1 MIFTVAEGFGSAM
14 GLSLF
19 DAALD
24 MVNEMKTFGQGWC
37 RCGGGW
43 SRQGTAKGGCAV
55 MKALFIRCN
64 GKLTPDMLVGGLIDM
79 GVPPAYLRTK
89 LEAAGVSSDF
99 IESSNLDAK
108 VSAHYF
114 CIPEKEDKPLLLK
127 QKDLFVI
134 WRKICEGGESGWESL
149 GWKVFSALSAGASDA
164 LDEIPATIIDL
175 RRCRVKE
182 ENLISLYCFLAGLD
196 YLGVETLFTCPFSL
210 AAGTSEAART
220 TEKIL
225 TRAVSTT
232 ENVISSEDIDPF
244 AAAIL
249 EGLSAGFIA
258 MDGRFLVDKTA
269 YGTASV
275 EK

>member
-1 MIFTVAEGFGSAM
+1 
-14 GLSLF
+14 
-19 DAALD
+19 
-24 MVNEMKTFGQGWC
+24 
-37 RCGGGW
+37 
-43 SRQGTAKGGCAV
+43 

-149 GWKVFSALSAGASDA
+149 GWKVFSALSA
-164 LDEIPATIIDL
+164 
-175 RRCRVKE
+175 RRVRC
-182 ENLISLYCFLAGLD
+182 IG
-196 YLGVETLFTCPFSL
+196 
-210 AAGTSEAART
+210 
-220 TEKIL
+220 
-225 TRAVSTT
+225 
-232 ENVISSEDIDPF
+232 
-244 AAAIL
+244 
-249 EGLSAGFIA
+249 
-258 MDGRFLVDKTA
+258 
-269 YGTASV
+269 
-275 EK
+275 

>member
-1 MIFTVAEGFGSAM
+1 
-14 GLSLF
+14 
-19 DAALD
+19 
-24 MVNEMKTFGQGWC
+24 
-37 RCGGGW
+37 
-43 SRQGTAKGGCAV
+43 

-79 GVPPAYLRTK
+79 GVPPAYLRTNWRQPEF
-89 LEAAGVSSDF
+89 LP
-99 IESSNLDAK
+99 ILLK
-108 VSAHYF
+108 VQILTQKYQLIILYSG
-114 CIPEKEDKPLLLK
+114 KEDKPLLLK

-220 TEKIL
+220 TEK
-225 TRAVSTT
+225 
-232 ENVISSEDIDPF
+232 F
-244 AAAIL
+244 
-249 EGLSAGFIA
+249 
-258 MDGRFLVDKTA
+258 
-269 YGTASV
+269 
-275 EK
+275 

>member
-1 MIFTVAEGFGSAM
+1 
-14 GLSLF
+14 
-19 DAALD
+19 
-24 MVNEMKTFGQGWC
+24 
-37 RCGGGW
+37 
-43 SRQGTAKGGCAV
+43 

-89 LEAAGVSSDF
+89 LEAAGVSSAF

-134 WRKICEGGESGWESL
+134 WRKICKGGESGWESL

-225 TRAVSTT
+225 TRVVSTT

-275 EK
+275 EKIEGEVTVAEYLGYFTDREDSIFSRHLKVFGMGV

>member
-1 MIFTVAEGFGSAM
+1 
-14 GLSLF
+14 
-19 DAALD
+19 
-24 MVNEMKTFGQGWC
+24 
-37 RCGGGW
+37 
-43 SRQGTAKGGCAV
+43 

-79 GVPPAYLRTK
+79 GVPPVYLRTK

-114 CIPEKEDKPLLLK
+114 YIPEKEDKPLLLK

-232 ENVISSEDIDPF
+232 ENLISSEDIDPF

-275 EK
+275 EKIEGEVTVAEYLGYFTDREDSIFSRHLKVFGMGV

>member
-1 MIFTVAEGFGSAM
+1 M
-14 GLSLF
+14 
-19 DAALD
+19 
-24 MVNEMKTFGQGWC
+24 
-37 RCGGGW
+37 
-43 SRQGTAKGGCAV
+43 
-55 MKALFIRCN
+55 
-64 GKLTPDMLVGGLIDM
+64 
-79 GVPPAYLRTK
+79 
-89 LEAAGVSSDF
+89 
-99 IESSNLDAK
+99 
-108 VSAHYF
+108 
-114 CIPEKEDKPLLLK
+114 LK
-127 QKDLFVI
+127 QKDLFAI

-275 EK
+275 EKIEGEVTVAEYLGYFTDREDSIFSRHLKVLEWVSEGEI

>member
-1 MIFTVAEGFGSAM
+1 M
-14 GLSLF
+14 
-19 DAALD
+19 
-24 MVNEMKTFGQGWC
+24 
-37 RCGGGW
+37 
-43 SRQGTAKGGCAV
+43 
-55 MKALFIRCN
+55 
-64 GKLTPDMLVGGLIDM
+64 
-79 GVPPAYLRTK
+79 
-89 LEAAGVSSDF
+89 
-99 IESSNLDAK
+99 
-108 VSAHYF
+108 
-114 CIPEKEDKPLLLK
+114 
-127 QKDLFVI
+127 
-134 WRKICEGGESGWESL
+134 
-149 GWKVFSALSAGASDA
+149 FSALSAGASDA

-275 EK
+275 EKIEGEVTVAEYLGYFTDREDSIFSRHLKVFGMGV